1 MLSPRKEKGNKL
13 LNTLNYK
20 FKAGEF
26 TPYFKQLYNEY
37 LNHQKNKNLQLQLI
51 YNPNKLFIDDI
62 YQKKKE
68 LDLKQEN
75 MNILNDLFDGK
86 KIDIDEQR
94 YLNYNSKN
102 GIRFQTQ
109 NTKISHYI
117 LFNTTEKSKLNKK
130 KKIHKSFSQN
140 LFSNSD
146 NRKILPFPK
155 IFSKET
161 KKNDISPEK
170 KNLTINTK
178 TKEYLYNYKN
188 NFKRQIRK
196 EKKKTLVDLNIYLN
210 NNFRRFNPYRTKYYN
225 KMNFLTIETKK
236 LAKNLSLFSLKR
248 NQNV

>member
-20 FKAGEF
+20 FKTGEF

-37 LNHQKNKNLQLQLI
+37 LNHQRNKNLQLQLL

-86 KIDIDEQR
+86 KIDIDEQK

-102 GIRFQTQ
+102 GIRIQTQ
-109 NTKISHYI
+109 TTKISHYI
-117 LFNTTEKSKLNKK
+117 LFNTTGKSKLNKK

-140 LFSNSD
+140 LFSSND
-146 NRKILPFPK
+146 DKKILQFPK
-155 IFSKET
+155 IFSREKT
-161 KKNDISPEK
+161 NNDTSSEK

-178 TKEYLYNYKN
+178 TN
-188 NFKRQIRK
+188 NFYHNENNIKRQLKK
-196 EKKKTLVDLNIYLN
+196 EKSKTLIDLNIYLN

-236 LAKNLSLFSLKR
+236 LAKNLSLFSLKK
-248 NQNV
+248 NQNT